1 MTLSEVGERA
11 DDGMTGEMHGRYG
24 AELGDSKD
32 GRGAMGR
39 DLEEGKGDT
48 GRED

>member
-1 MTLSEVGERA
+1 MTLNEVGERA

-24 AELGDSKD
+24 AELGDLKD
-32 GRGAMGR
+32 GRGGMGR

-48 GRED
+48 G